1 MPPALLG
8 IDWLDPEKLL
18 EVGGWVALVLAVAFV
33 FLETGVLVLAFLPGD
48 SLLFTVGLFSAT
60 GIINIP
66 IWLTCLVLFVAA
78 VAGDQLG
85 FTIGRKL
92 GPSIFKREKSRF
104 FNPQNVQ
111 RTHEFF
117 EKHGPKAIIIARFLP
132 VFRAFVPAAAGVGK
146 MTRRHFLTYNVIGAL
161 LWAVGVTLL
170 GYFLGKIPFVREY
183 SEVFIIV
190 LVLIP
195 GIPILIE
202 LFRAFRNW
210 RANRRSAETG
220 DTAAAQTPAAQA
232 PAAEAAVAQTP
243 TAQAP
248 AAQTPAAQTPA
259 APERAE
265 TARPPQ
271 SSETAE

>member
-1 MPPALLG
+1 MPAILDTLTATVTPALFG
-8 IDWLDPEKLL
+8 IDWLDPETLL
-18 EVGGWVALVLAVAFV
+18 KAGGWAALILAIAFV

-60 GIINIP
+60 GIIDVP
-66 IWLTCLVLFVAA
+66 IWLTCLLLFTAA
-78 VAGDQLG
+78 VAGDQTG

-92 GPSIFKREKSRF
+92 GPAVFNREKSRF

-132 VFRAFVPAAAGVGK
+132 IFRAFVPAAAGVGE
-146 MTRRHFLTYNVIGAL
+146 MSRRHFLTYNVIGAL

-170 GYFLGKIPFVREY
+170 GYFLGQIPFVREY
-183 SEVFIIV
+183 SEIFIIV

-202 LFRAFRNW
+202 LYKAFSAW
-210 RANRRSAETG
+210 RAKRR
-220 DTAAAQTPAAQA
+220 AAG
-232 PAAEAAVAQTP
+232 
-243 TAQAP
+243 
-248 AAQTPAAQTPA
+248 
-259 APERAE
+259 
-265 TARPPQ
+265 
-271 SSETAE
+271 

>member
-1 MPPALLG
+1 MIETLTAFMQPALLG

-18 EVGGWVALVLAVAFV
+18 EVGGWVALILAVAFV

-60 GIINIP
+60 GIIDVP
-66 IWLTCLVLFVAA
+66 IWITCLVLFVAA

-85 FTIGRKL
+85 FTIGRKI
-92 GPSIFKREKSRF
+92 GPSLFNREKSKF
-104 FNPQNVQ
+104 FNPENVQ

-132 VFRAFVPAAAGVGK
+132 VFRAFVPAAAGIGN
-146 MTRRHFLTYNVIGAL
+146 MTRRHFLTYNLIGAL

-170 GYFLGKIPFVREY
+170 GYFLGQIPFVREY

-210 RANRRSAETG
+210 RAKRRAAESAE
-220 DTAAAQTPAAQA
+220 
-232 PAAEAAVAQTP
+232 
-243 TAQAP
+243 
-248 AAQTPAAQTPA
+248 
-259 APERAE
+259 
-265 TARPPQ
+265 
-271 SSETAE
+271 